1 MNKKLILAASL
12 LCPFYG
18 YADVVLQ
25 INSDAL
31 TSWDYKSTGTNDV
44 RIYNS
49 EQTITLNS
57 DKSGLIYDIGP
68 SSPGAYFA
76 HITANFSTYND
87 GAYNGDA
94 LATALGVSGSVLSS
108 IQPSDLSTDA
118 YFTVTNLGY
127 FGKQLTLNAG
137 TTYKFYWSMA
147 NGDYTPYTDGA
158 FMALSQ
164 GANLTSFNLLGRVS
178 RYGERNGQPL
188 YAPDGA
194 TSSQPGDLGYQSET
208 KILSS
213 YGASPWVAKT
223 FTVASTG
230 TYRLIF
236 GAFNAGDTNYTP
248 HLFISD
254 LEGTIEQAA
263 AGLFSINYF
272 YPSPS
277 ETQASLQYAA
287 LQLRGAFNAQTAASN
302 LSLNHDCN
310 LFDVKGL
317 CISAGGRY
325 TAIDNPTTNASAA
338 VVTLGYKLNQNIRI
352 GGFLDQNIN
361 IHTPGSINV
370 ANKNPLMGLYAVW
383 NKEASGL
390 GYQVRLANTYQDKD
404 VTTTRI
410 AYGTSGEAGSGTA
423 TLNSQSYLA
432 ELSYAFQYQDKALV
446 RPYFGLRYTR
456 LKRDGYSEGT
466 TDTVSTPLTFDA
478 LSDRSASAL
487 IGARLNY
494 QATPKTTFTANL
506 GIEQDIY
513 HKVDN
518 MIATNTDIGELNAV
532 AFNSNIKR
540 TRPVASAGA
549 YYDVTKAQRL
559 SGTVSYQQLPFQA
572 TGATSL
578 YVNYMIG
585 F

>member
-1 MNKKLILAASL
+1 
-12 LCPFYG
+12 
-18 YADVVLQ
+18 LQ
-25 INSDAL
+25 IDSNAL

-49 EQTITLNS
+49 EQVITIGSNI
-57 DKSGLIYDIGP
+57 DGLIYDIGP

-76 HITANFSTYND
+76 HITANLTDPANYDSNTNTYL
-87 GAYNGDA
+87 YNRGA
-94 LATALGVSGSVLSS
+94 LATALGVSSSALSS
-108 IQPSDLSTDA
+108 LLAPSALDA
-118 YFTVTNLGY
+118 DVLFRPTNFGY
-127 FGKQLTLNAG
+127 FGKELTLNAG

-147 NGDYTPYTDGA
+147 NGDYTPYTDGS

-164 GANLTSFNLLGRVS
+164 GGNLTNFNLLGRVS
-178 RYGERNGQPL
+178 RYGVHPNGTLLP
-188 YAPDGA
+188 APDGA
-194 TSSQPGDLGYQSET
+194 TTSQPGDLGYQSET

-223 FTVASTG
+223 FTVDSTG

-236 GAFNAGDTNYTP
+236 GAFNARDTAFSP
-248 HLFISD
+248 HLFVSD
-254 LEGTIEQAA
+254 LEGTIETAS

-272 YPSPS
+272 YPNAA

-310 LFDVKGL
+310 LFDTKGL

-338 VVTLGYKLNQNIRI
+338 VVTLGYKVNPNIRF

-361 IHTPGSINV
+361 IQSPSSINI
-370 ANKNPLMGLYAVW
+370 ANKNPLMGLYALW

-390 GYQVRLANTYQDKD
+390 GFQLRLANTYQDKD
-404 VTTTRI
+404 VTTTRL
-410 AYGTSGEAGSGTA
+410 AFGDTGEAGSGLA
-423 TLNSQSYLA
+423 SLNSQSYLA
-432 ELSYAFQYQDKALV
+432 ELSYAFQYQDKTLV
-446 RPYFGLRYTR
+446 RPYFGLRHTR
-456 LKRDGYSEGT
+456 LKQDGYTESSGAQLA
-466 TDTVSTPLTFDA
+466 PLKFDA
-478 LSDRSASAL
+478 LADRSTTAL
-487 IGARLNY
+487 MGARVNY
-494 QATPKTTFTANL
+494 QATLKTALTASL
-506 GIEQDIY
+506 GIEQDLN

-518 MIATNTDIGELNAV
+518 YVATNSDIADLTPII
-532 AFNSNIKR
+532 FNSNIKR
-540 TRPVASAGA
+540 LRPVASAGA

-559 SGTVSYQQLPFQA
+559 SGTVTYQQLPFQS

>member
-87 GAYNGDA
+87 GAYNRDA

-236 GAFNAGDTNYTP
+236 GAFNARDTNYTP

-254 LEGTIEQAA
+254 LEGTIEQAE

-338 VVTLGYKLNQNIRI
+338 VVSLGYKINSNIRI
-352 GGFLDQNIN
+352 GGFLDQNVNTHSPSSIN
-361 IHTPGSINV
+361 I

-383 NKEASGL
+383 NKDASGL
-390 GYQVRLANTYQDKD
+390 GYQLRLANTYQDKD
-404 VTTTRI
+404 VTTTRL
-410 AYGTSGEAGSGTA
+410 AYGDTGEAGSGTA

-432 ELSYAFQYQDKALV
+432 ELSYAFQYQDKTLV

-456 LKRDGYSEGT
+456 LKQDGYTESSGAQLA
-466 TDTVSTPLTFDA
+466 PLKFDA
-478 LSDRSASAL
+478 LADRSTTAL
-487 IGARLNY
+487 IGARINY
-494 QATPKTTFTANL
+494 QATSKTSLTASL
-506 GIEQDIY
+506 GIEQDLY

-518 MIATNTDIGELNAV
+518 YVATNSDIADLASI

-540 TRPVASAGA
+540 TRPAASAGA

-559 SGTVSYQQLPFQA
+559 SGTVTYQQLPFQS